1 MVTLSTNSTSS
12 NQPPGDGSRSKRR
25 RHLRRLKWIAI
36 AAPIGFVGLL
46 EYALY
51 ALGPSLN
58 SWQGHVLLGS
68 VLLMGALFVYGAV
81 FTIVDQM
88 QQELEQ
94 QNRELESLRIAGLDV
109 ASELSLDTVLLK
121 IVDQACNLIRA
132 RYGALSVYDEANTL
146 ETFVTSGIS
155 DAQRAQIGSPPAGKG
170 LLGVVLKEGER
181 LRLSDLRQDERSCG
195 FPPHH
200 PQMRSLLAVPVVCS
214 GPRSGN
220 LYLSEKED
228 GSDFTEDEEQ
238 TLARFATQAA
248 IAIDNAYLH
257 LQVRNLA
264 VVEERLRIAR
274 EMHDGQ
280 AQVLAYVNTKA
291 QAVKEFLR
299 SGRTEDASQQLEQL
313 AGAAREV
320 YADVREGI
328 LGLRVASK
336 SKDGFIATLRNHLE
350 PWKDQCGIR
359 VSLVVKEE
367 PSLRPDIELQLMRII
382 QEALANVR
390 KHSGASQVRVEVKAL
405 PRGVKIVVKDDGVG
419 FVPETLGR
427 SQIPRFG
434 LATMRE
440 RAEAIGATLRIQS
453 EIDKGTRVE
462 VEYLGSQ

>member
-1 MVTLSTNSTSS
+1 MVNRPTNSTDSAGSS
-12 NQPPGDGSRSKRR
+12 SSGTRSRR
-25 RHLRRLKWIAI
+25 RHLRRLKWVAI
-36 AAPIGFVGLL
+36 SAPVGFVGLL

-51 ALGPSLN
+51 ALGPTLN
-58 SWQGHVLLGS
+58 SWQGHALLGG

-88 QQELEQ
+88 QQELEK
-94 QNRELESLRIAGLDV
+94 QNRELESLRVAGLDV
-109 ASELSLDTVLLK
+109 TAELSLDTVLRK
-121 IVDQACNLIRA
+121 VVGQACNLIGA
-132 RYGALSVYDEANTL
+132 RYGALSVYDESDL
-146 ETFVTSGIS
+146 LQSFVTSGIS
-155 DAQRAQIGSPPAGKG
+155 DDERAQIGSPPVGKG
-170 LLGVVLKEGER
+170 LLAVVLKEGER
-181 LRLSDLRQDERSCG
+181 LRLTDLRRDERSYG

-200 PQMRSLLAVPVVCS
+200 PEMRSLLAVPVVCS

-220 LYLSEKED
+220 LYLSEKDD
-228 GSDFTEDEEQ
+228 GSEFTEDEEK

-257 LQVRNLA
+257 LQVHNLA

-299 SGRTEDASQQLEQL
+299 SGRTDDASQQLEQL
-313 AGAAREV
+313 ASAAREV

-328 LGLRVASK
+328 LGLRVASQ
-336 SKDGFIATLRNHLE
+336 SKDGFIATLRDHLE
-350 PWKDQCGIR
+350 LWKDQCGIR
-359 VSLVVKEE
+359 VALVVNEE

-390 KHSGASQVRVEVKAL
+390 KHSGASHVRVEVRTL
-405 PRGVKIVVKDDGVG
+405 NRGVKIVVKDDGVG
-419 FVPETLGR
+419 FAPETLGR

-462 VEYLGSQ
+462 VEYLGTQ

>member
-1 MVTLSTNSTSS
+1 MVKRSTNSTKSDGSS
-12 NQPPGDGSRSKRR
+12 AGGSRSRG

-36 AAPIGFVGLL
+36 SAPIGFIGLL

-51 ALGPSLN
+51 ALGPTLN

-121 IVDQACNLIRA
+121 VVDQACNLIGA
-132 RYGALSVYDEANTL
+132 RFGALSVYDQSDAL
-146 ETFVTSGIS
+146 QSFVTSGIS
-155 DAQRAQIGSPPAGKG
+155 DVERAQIGSPPVGKG

-181 LRLSDLRQDERSCG
+181 LRLADLQLDERSCG

-200 PQMRSLLAVPVVCS
+200 PEMRSLLAVPVVCS

-220 LYLSEKED
+220 LYLSEKND
-228 GSDFTEDEEQ
+228 GNEFTEDEEQ
-238 TLARFATQAA
+238 TLARFAIQAA

-299 SGRTEDASQQLEQL
+299 SDRTDDASQQLEQL
-313 AGAAREV
+313 ASAAREV

-328 LGLRVASK
+328 LGLRVASQ
-336 SKDGFIATLRNHLE
+336 SKDGFIATLRAHLE
-350 PWKDQCGIR
+350 SWKDQCGIR
-359 VSLVVKEE
+359 VVLVVKEE

-390 KHSGASQVRVEVKAL
+390 KHSGASQVRVEVRTL
-405 PRGVKIVVKDDGVG
+405 NRGVKMVVKDDGVG
-419 FVPETLGR
+419 
-427 SQIPRFG
+427 
-434 LATMRE
+434 
-440 RAEAIGATLRIQS
+440 
-453 EIDKGTRVE
+453 
-462 VEYLGSQ
+462 